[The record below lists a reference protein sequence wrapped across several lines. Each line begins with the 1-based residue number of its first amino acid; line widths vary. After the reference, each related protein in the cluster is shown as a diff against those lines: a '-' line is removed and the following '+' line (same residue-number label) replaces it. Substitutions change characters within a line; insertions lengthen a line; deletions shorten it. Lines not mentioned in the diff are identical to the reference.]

1 MSKSKSLLDKEE
13 DDEEYRKLGIIALA
27 LPAFRESFSISLLLA
42 LVLSFSLSKN
52 VCMKLF
58 ELFDFEKRE

>member
-27 LPAFRESFSISLLLA
+27 LPAFRESFSISLFL
-42 LVLSFSLSKN
+42 FFLSKN

-58 ELFDFEKRE
+58 ELFDFEKESEK

>member
-27 LPAFRESFSISLLLA
+27 LPAFRESFSISLFLFFLW
-42 LVLSFSLSKN
+42 FFLSKN